1 MDEPEVES
9 KVAQDAIS
17 TRPMPGVFAAPKYVV
32 YIEWEFSRK
41 VAPAWALWLDSRV
54 QGR

>member
-17 TRPMPGVFAAPKYVV
+17 MRPMPGVFAAPKYVV
-32 YIEWEFSRK
+32 YIE
-41 VAPAWALWLDSRV
+41 
-54 QGR
+54 